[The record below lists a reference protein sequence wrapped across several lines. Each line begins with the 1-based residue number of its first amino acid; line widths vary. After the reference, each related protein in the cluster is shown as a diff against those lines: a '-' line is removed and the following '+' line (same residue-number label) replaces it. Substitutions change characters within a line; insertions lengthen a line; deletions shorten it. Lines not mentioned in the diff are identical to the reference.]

1 MPGTKKPVQQDGE
14 RNEPYNASI
23 CRYFEFLFVVQEK
36 YRILIF
42 RASNRQYG
50 GFMDTQ
56 LFLPPVKSYLTVE
69 EAAAYL
75 QVSPAT
81 IYRFIAKKQLP
92 VFRFGRIMRISI
104 VALDAFIEQNTIK
117 EPSITP

>member
-1 MPGTKKPVQQDGE
+1 
-14 RNEPYNASI
+14 
-23 CRYFEFLFVVQEK
+23 
-36 YRILIF
+36 
-42 RASNRQYG
+42 
-50 GFMDTQ
+50 MDTQ
-56 LFLPPVKSYLTVE
+56 ILFPPTKSYLTVE

-104 VALDAFIEQNTIK
+104 VALEAFIEQYTIK